1 MSSKIYITGI
11 GMISCI
17 GNNVEES
24 LASLENLKSGIGRL
38 DNIRSRHQD
47 TIPVGEVKSTN
58 EQLTAMV
65 GLTPDKQST
74 RTALLGL
81 IAAQEAVKSSG
92 IKNIKEFRTGIIS
105 ATSVGGM
112 GMTENLWLDYLNVEK
127 SGDWLKYIEAHE
139 CGDSTEF
146 IADNLGIKDYL
157 STISTACSSS
167 ANAIMF
173 GARLIKHGILDRV
186 VVGGTDSMARFTING
201 FMTLMI
207 LDKEQC
213 KPFDAN
219 RQGLNLGEGAGF
231 IVIESEKAAQ
241 GKEIFAELSGYGN
254 SNDAYHQT
262 ASSPDGAG
270 AFLAMEKALKKSGLK
285 PSEIDYINAHG
296 TGTTINDLSEG
307 TAIDKLFSKNVPSI
321 SSTKAYTGH
330 TLGACAAIEAVF
342 SILSIKHNT
351 IFPNLNYKTSMEE
364 LSFKPT
370 TTLEKGKKINHVL
383 SNSFGFGGNTSAL
396 IFSRFKKIRELEN
409 WRV

>member
-1 MSSKIYITGI
+1 MSDKIYITGI
-11 GMISCI
+11 GMISAI
-17 GNNVEES
+17 GNNVAES
-24 LASLENLKSGIGRL
+24 LASLEGLRSGIGRL
-38 DNIRSRHQD
+38 DNVRSRHRD
-47 TIPVGEVKSTN
+47 NAPVGEVKSTN
-58 EQLTAMV
+58 EELTAMA
-65 GLTPDKQST
+65 GLRPEQQST

-81 IAAQEAVKSSG
+81 LAAQEAVKSSG
-92 IKNIKEFRTGIIS
+92 ITNMKEFRTGIIS

-112 GMTENLWLDYLNVEK
+112 GMTENLWMDYLDPEK

-146 IADNLGIKDYL
+146 IADQLGVKEYL

-167 ANAIMF
+167 ANSIMF
-173 GARLIKHGILDRV
+173 GARLIKHGLLDRV
-186 VVGGTDSMARFTING
+186 IVGGTDSMARFTING

-231 IVIESEKAAQ
+231 IVIESEEAAK
-241 GKEIFAELSGYGN
+241 GKEILAELSGYGN

-270 AFLAMEKALKKSGLK
+270 AYLAMEKAFKVSGLK
-285 PSEIDYINAHG
+285 PSDIDYINAHG
-296 TGTTINDLSEG
+296 TGTAINDLSEG
-307 TAIDKLFSKNVPSI
+307 TAIDRLFSKNVPSI
-321 SSTKAYTGH
+321 SSTKAFTGH

-342 SILSIKHNT
+342 SILAIRNNE
-351 IFPNLNYKTSMEE
+351 IFPNMNYKTQMEE
-364 LSFKPT
+364 LSFRPT
-370 TTLEKGKKINHVL
+370 TTLEKGKKIDHVL

-396 IFSRFKKIRELEN
+396 IFSRHNK
-409 WRV
+409 

>member
-1 MSSKIYITGI
+1 MNDKIYITGLGVISAI
-11 GMISCI
+11 GT
-17 GNNVEES
+17 NVAES
-24 LASLENLKSGIGRL
+24 LLSLENLKSGIGTL
-38 DNIRSRHQD
+38 ENVRSRHQD
-47 TIPVGEVKSTN
+47 NVPVGEVKFTN
-58 EQLTAMV
+58 EQLTAMA

-74 RTALLGL
+74 RTGLLGL
-81 IAAQEAVKSSG
+81 LAAQEAVKSSG
-92 IKNIKEFRTGIIS
+92 ITNIKEFKTGIIS

-112 GMTENLWLDYLNVEK
+112 GMTENLWLDYLDPEK
-127 SGDWLKYIEAHE
+127 SGDWLKHIEAHE

-146 IADNLGIKDYL
+146 IADVLGVKDFL

-167 ANAIMF
+167 ANSIML

-186 VVGGTDSMARFTING
+186 IVGGTDSMARFTING

-231 IVIESEKAAQ
+231 IVIESEKAAA
-241 GKEIFAELSGYGN
+241 GKEILAELSGYGN

-270 AFLAMEKALKKSGLK
+270 AYLAMEKAFKVSGLK
-285 PSEIDYINAHG
+285 PSDIDYINAHG
-296 TGTTINDLSEG
+296 TGTAINDMSEG
-307 TAIDKLFSKNVPSI
+307 TAIDRLFNKNVPCI

-342 SILSIKHNT
+342 SILAIQNNE
-351 IFPNLNYKTSMEE
+351 IFPNLNFKTQMEE

-370 TTLEKGKKINHVL
+370 TTLEKNKKIDHVL

-396 IFSRFKKIRELEN
+396 IFSRHKTI
-409 WRV
+409 

>member
-1 MSSKIYITGI
+1 M
-11 GMISCI
+11 GMISAI
-17 GNNVEES
+17 GNNVAES
-24 LASLENLKSGIGRL
+24 FASLEQLRSGIGTL
-38 DNIRSRHQD
+38 DNVRSRHKD
-47 TIPVGEVKSTN
+47 NVPVGEIKATN
-58 EQLTAMV
+58 EQLTAMA
-65 GLTPDKQST
+65 GLTPDKQTT
-74 RTALLGL
+74 RTGLLGL

-112 GMTENLWLDYLNVEK
+112 GMTENLWLDYLNTEK

-146 IADNLGIKDYL
+146 IADQLGVKDYL

-167 ANAIMF
+167 ANSIMF

-186 VVGGTDSMARFTING
+186 IVGGTDSMTRFTING

-231 IVIESEKAAQ
+231 IVIESEKASQ
-241 GKEIFAELSGYGN
+241 GKEILAELSGYGN

-270 AFLAMEKALKKSGLK
+270 AFMAMEKAFKVAGLK
-285 PSEIDYINAHG
+285 PSDIDYINAHG
-296 TGTTINDLSEG
+296 TGTAINDMSEG
-307 TAIDKLFSKNVPSI
+307 TAIDRLFNKNVPSI

-330 TLGACAAIEAVF
+330 TLGACAVIEAVF
-342 SILSIKHNT
+342 SILAIQNNV
-351 IFPNLNYKTSMEE
+351 IFPNLNYKTPMKE

-396 IFSRFKKIRELEN
+396 IFSRHQK
-409 WRV
+409 

>member
-1 MSSKIYITGI
+1 MSSKIYITGL
-11 GMISCI
+11 GVISGI
-17 GNNVEES
+17 GNNVAES
-24 LASLENLKSGIGRL
+24 LASLEQMKSGIGTL
-38 DNIRSRHQD
+38 HNVRSRHKE
-47 TIPVGEVKSTN
+47 IVPVGEVKSSN
-58 EQLTAMV
+58 EQLTLMA
-65 GLTPDKQST
+65 GLKPEQRST

-81 IAAQEAVKSSG
+81 IAAQEAVKSAG
-92 IKNIKEFRTGIIS
+92 IINIKEFRTGIIS

-112 GMTENLWLDYLNVEK
+112 GMTEDLWLDYLNQEK

-146 IADNLGIKDYL
+146 IADNLGIKEYL

-167 ANAIMF
+167 ANSIMF
-173 GARLIKHGILDRV
+173 GARLIKHGLLDRV
-186 VVGGTDSMARFTING
+186 IVGGTDSMARFTING

-241 GKEIFAELSGYGN
+241 GKEILAELSGYGN

-270 AFLAMEKALKKSGLK
+270 AYLAMEKAFKISGLK
-285 PSEIDYINAHG
+285 PSDIDYINAHG

-307 TAIDKLFSKNVPSI
+307 TAIDRLFSKNVPDI

-330 TLGACAAIEAVF
+330 TLGACAGIEAVF
-342 SILSIKHNT
+342 SVLAIKHNL
-351 IFPNLNYKTSMEE
+351 IFPNMNYKTQMEE
-364 LSFKPT
+364 LSFTPT
-370 TTLEKGKKINHVL
+370 TTLEKNKKINHVL

-396 IFSRFKKIRELEN
+396 IFSRHKKS
-409 WRV
+409 

>member
-11 GMISCI
+11 GVISAI
-17 GNNVEES
+17 GNNVPET
-24 LASLENLKSGIGRL
+24 LAAFEQQRSGIGTL
-38 DNIRSRHQD
+38 ENVCSRHKGNV
-47 TIPVGEVKSTN
+47 PVGEVKKTN
-58 EQLTAMV
+58 EELTVMA

-81 IAAQEAVKSSG
+81 VAAQEAIRASG
-92 IKNIKEFRTGIIS
+92 ISNIKECRTGIIS

-112 GMTENLWLDYLNVEK
+112 GMTENLWFDYLDPEK
-127 SGDWLKYIEAHE
+127 TGPWLKYIEAHE

-146 IADNLGIKDYL
+146 IADAIGIKDYL
-157 STISTACSSS
+157 STVSTACSSS

-186 VVGGTDSMARFTING
+186 VVGGTDSMSRFTING

-213 KPFDAN
+213 KPFDAQ

-231 IVIESEKAAQ
+231 IILESENAAK
-241 GKEIFAELSGYGN
+241 GKEIYAELSGYGN

-270 AFLAMEKALKKSGLK
+270 AFLAMEKAFKLSGLK
-285 PSEIDYINAHG
+285 PEDIDYINAHG
-296 TGTTINDLSEG
+296 TGTAINDLSEG
-307 TAIDKLFSKNVPSI
+307 TAIDRIFSKNVPNI
-321 SSTKAYTGH
+321 SSTKAFTGH
-330 TLGACAAIEAVF
+330 TLGACAGIEAVF
-342 SILSIKHNT
+342 SILAIRHNM
-351 IFPNLNYKTSMEE
+351 IFPNLNYINPMEE
-364 LSFKPT
+364 LSFKPLT
-370 TTLEKGKKINHVL
+370 SLEKEKTIDHVL

-396 IFSRFKKIRELEN
+396 IFSRHKTK
-409 WRV
+409 

>member
-58 EQLTAMV
+58 EQLTAMA

-167 ANAIMF
+167 ANSIMF

-396 IFSRFKKIRELEN
+396 IFSKVNKE
-409 WRV
+409 